1 MNILKEKL
9 NESKFN
15 NNYSKNIISAE
26 NHFLKLL
33 EVCNN
38 SWHHSWGSYLFDGLN
53 YHYCIDTYD
62 KQKLLFDKIKNCNS
76 VLEIGTYMGHSLL
89 IMLLSNPNLEITC
102 VDIDNKYAKP
112 ATEYLQKVFP
122 KSKIQFIHGSSLEAL
137 PKLNKKYD
145 FFHIDG
151 SHKNNLITKEFQYC
165 KNLCSSNIFK
175 IMFDDIVDCQPLL
188 NSIKKDFFIKEEII
202 PNCRWTNGYYEIIL

>member
-1 MNILKEKL
+1 MNVLKEKL
-9 NESKFN
+9 EELKFN
-15 NNYSKNIISAE
+15 NNYSENIISAE
-26 NHFLKLL
+26 KHFLKLF

-38 SWHHSWGSYLFDGLN
+38 SWHHPWGSYLFDGHS
-53 YHYCIDTYD
+53 YQYCIDTYD

-102 VDIDNKYAKP
+102 IDIDNKYAKP

-122 KSKIQFIHGSSLEAL
+122 KSKIEFIHESSLEAL